1 MSRQNR
7 MLGLAD
13 DELQSS
19 DFHGADDF
27 QLELRFRD
35 KFNLYRYSIT
45 SRLGAPL
52 DILLSRGGTL
62 LACLALAAS
71 LYAYYQV

>member
-1 MSRQNR
+1 MSRHNR

-13 DELQSS
+13 DKLQSS
-19 DFHGADDF
+19 GSHGADDF
-27 QLELRFRD
+27 KLDLRFRD
-35 KFNLYRYSIT
+35 KLKLFRYTVS

-52 DILLSRGGTL
+52 DILLARGGTL

-71 LYAYYQV
+71 LYALY